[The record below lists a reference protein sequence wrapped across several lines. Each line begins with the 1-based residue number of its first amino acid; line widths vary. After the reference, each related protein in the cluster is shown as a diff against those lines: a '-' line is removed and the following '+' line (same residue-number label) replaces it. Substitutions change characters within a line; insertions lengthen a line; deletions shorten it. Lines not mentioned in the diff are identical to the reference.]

1 LRNAQSSR
9 SNCLRA
15 IGIVISALADISGG
29 KKKKDQAFV
38 PYRDS
43 TLTWLLKVGAD
54 CSEPLPYTLVSS
66 PCWLGQLGRQQ
77 QDGDGGHSQPCLRQ
91 LRRVAQH
98 VAVTRARHPSQYSA
112 CVTGALQVCGSGQA
126 HCKPC
131 HCQRGPFGQD
141 HPSAQRGGGAA
152 PRPAGR

>member
-1 LRNAQSSR
+1 M
-9 SNCLRA
+9 RA

-77 QDGDGGHSQPCLRQ
+77 QDSDGGYSQPCLRQ

-98 VAVTRARHPSQYSA
+98 VAVTRAPCFSSQPVSLVRYRYA
-112 CVTGALQVCGSGQA
+112 DRAKRIVNHAIVNE
-126 HCKPC
+126 
-131 HCQRGPFGQD
+131 D
-141 HPSAQRGGGAA
+141 PSAKIIRQLKEEVERLRDQLGGRTGF
-152 PRPAGR
+152 GLL